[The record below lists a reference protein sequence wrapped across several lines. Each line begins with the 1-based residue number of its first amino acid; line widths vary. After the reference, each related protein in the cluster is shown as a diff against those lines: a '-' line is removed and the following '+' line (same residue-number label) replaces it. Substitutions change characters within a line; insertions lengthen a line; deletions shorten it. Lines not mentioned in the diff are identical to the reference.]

1 MDRTIDSIYKSLDA
15 GVELP
20 NIKGVD
26 VQYLDALLRARS
38 ALPRV
43 LSIDSDRLR
52 GFNSKELDAAKYS
65 QEIGLAFSDNR
76 ANLNRSELIARKK
89 SLAIDRYFKALETQY
104 RNRLALL
111 SRSNQRNKNLFMR
124 RFAGELLGVSSE
136 LYKIIR

>member
-1 MDRTIDSIYKSLDA
+1 MAINSERFKL
-15 GVELP
+15 
-20 NIKGVD
+20 
-26 VQYLDALLRARS
+26 ARLS
-38 ALPRV
+38 ANARP
-43 LSIDSDRLR
+43 S
-52 GFNSKELDAAKYS
+52 
-65 QEIGLAFSDNR
+65 
-76 ANLNRSELIARKK
+76 SELIARKK

>member
-1 MDRTIDSIYKSLDA
+1 MDRTIDSIYKSLEE

-43 LSIDSDRLR
+43 LSIDSDKLR
-52 GFNSKELDAAKYS
+52 GFNSKEIDAAKYA
-65 QEIGLAFSDNR
+65 QELGLAFADNR

>member
-1 MDRTIDSIYKSLDA
+1 MDRTIDSIYKSLEE

-38 ALPRV
+38 ELPRV
-43 LSIDSDRLR
+43 LSIDSDKLR
-52 GFNSKELDAAKYS
+52 GFNSKEIDAEKYA
-65 QEIGLAFSDNR
+65 QELGLAFADNR
-76 ANLNRSELIARKK
+76 ANLNHSELIARKK